1 MRDLLRVISAV
12 ALTCAT
18 ISFFLWLALHDDNPE
33 ATKQY
38 QAQARAD
45 EENAR
50 LRRYVEHEELL
61 ARLRVLH
68 REEK

>member
-1 MRDLLRVISAV
+1 MKDLLRLIVAV
-12 ALTCAT
+12 ALTCAAM
-18 ISFFLWLALHDDNPE
+18 SFFLWLALHDENPE
-33 ATKQY
+33 ATKRY
-38 QAQARAD
+38 QAQAQAD

-50 LRRYVEHEELL
+50 LRLYVEHEELL